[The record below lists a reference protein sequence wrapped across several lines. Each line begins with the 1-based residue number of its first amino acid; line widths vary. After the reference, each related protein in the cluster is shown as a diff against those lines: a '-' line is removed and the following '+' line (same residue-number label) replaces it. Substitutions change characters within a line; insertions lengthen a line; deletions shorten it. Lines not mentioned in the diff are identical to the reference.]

1 MPSIWAWQIIWWSLG
16 VGMIWFLAI
25 KARMSTE
32 PEKNIERIT
41 KESL

>member
-1 MPSIWAWQIIWWSLG
+1 
-16 VGMIWFLAI
+16 MIWFIAI
-25 KARMSTE
+25 KAKMSTE